1 MFGCLS
7 FHWNMADLQ
16 ENRPLSTTH
25 SFSPR
30 GCQFSLAAYGLCAQ
44 SPSLQSDYLNRGDNG
59 LNYSNL
65 LSKSEFHISTKNPMY
80 FIT

>member
-1 MFGCLS
+1 MFGCVS

-30 GCQFSLAAYGLCAQ
+30 GCHFSLAAYGLCAQ